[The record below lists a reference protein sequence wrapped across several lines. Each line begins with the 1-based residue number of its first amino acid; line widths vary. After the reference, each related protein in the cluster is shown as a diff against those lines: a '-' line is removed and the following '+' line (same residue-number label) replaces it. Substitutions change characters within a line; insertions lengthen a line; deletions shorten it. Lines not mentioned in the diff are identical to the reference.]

1 MGEKNDAIL
10 RYLEDNARFAD
21 LMNGAVFGGVQAV
34 DPQQLENVSE
44 HYTETEGKGRKLKY
58 RGRTRDMIRRVRDG
72 GSILRLVA
80 LEAQETVDYGMP
92 LRCMNYDAQEYLRQA
107 RAIQRKNGK
116 AGEYRNASER
126 MGRLRS
132 TDRLFPVYTV
142 CLYHG
147 IEPWDGPQ
155 YLSDMMRFEKEDAF
169 RGLFRDYP
177 MILIRA
183 DEPMDYG
190 VFRTSLRELLAVL
203 PFRKDRREMRR
214 FIGERE
220 AYRKLDRD
228 TLEAIAVMTDN
239 RKLLEKAEDYRNGKG
254 EYDMY
259 EEMGSF
265 FMDGVEEG
273 MEKGMEK
280 GREEG
285 REEGIRAMILDN
297 LENGSSREQI
307 GKKLEKYFGMSE
319 EGASEYLEHFLQE
332 EGCLSTI

>member
-1 MGEKNDAIL
+1 
-10 RYLEDNARFAD
+10 
-21 LMNGAVFGGVQAV
+21 
-34 DPQQLENVSE
+34 
-44 HYTETEGKGRKLKY
+44 
-58 RGRTRDMIRRVRDG
+58 
-72 GSILRLVA
+72 
-80 LEAQETVDYGMP
+80 
-92 LRCMNYDAQEYLRQA
+92 
-107 RAIQRKNGK
+107 
-116 AGEYRNASER
+116 
-126 MGRLRS
+126 
-132 TDRLFPVYTV
+132 
-142 CLYHG
+142 
-147 IEPWDGPQ
+147 
-155 YLSDMMRFEKEDAF
+155 MRFEKEDVF

-203 PFRKDRREMRR
+203 PFRKDRREMKR
-214 FIGERE
+214 FIGEQE

-254 EYDMY
+254 EYNMY

-273 MEKGMEK
+273 MEKG
-280 GREEG
+280 
-285 REEGIRAMILDN
+285 IRAMILDN

-307 GKKLEKYFGMSE
+307 QKKLEKYFGMSE

>member
-1 MGEKNDAIL
+1 MMPFCVIW
-10 RYLEDNARFAD
+10 
-21 LMNGAVFGGVQAV
+21 
-34 DPQQLENVSE
+34 
-44 HYTETEGKGRKLKY
+44 
-58 RGRTRDMIRRVRDG
+58 RTTPG

-203 PFRKDRREMRR
+203 PFRKDRREMKR
-214 FIGERE
+214 FIGEQE

-273 MEKGMEK
+273 MEKG
-280 GREEG
+280 
-285 REEGIRAMILDN
+285 IRAMILDN

-307 GKKLEKYFGMSE
+307 QKKLEKYFGMSE

>member
-1 MGEKNDAIL
+1 MGEKNEAIL
-10 RYLEDNARFAD
+10 SYLEDNARFAD

-34 DPQQLENVSE
+34 DPGQLEDVSE
-44 HYTETEGKGRKLKY
+44 HYTEKEGKGRNIKY
-58 RGRTRDMIRRVRDG
+58 RGRTRDIIRRVRNG

-107 RAIQRKNGK
+107 RAIQRKNK
-116 AGEYRNASER
+116 KEEKHRNASELLGGIR
-126 MGRLRS
+126 R

-147 IEPWDGPQ
+147 IEPWDGPL

-183 DEPMDYG
+183 DEPMDYEA
-190 VFRTSLRELLAVL
+190 FRTSLRELLAVL
-203 PFRKDRREMRR
+203 PLRKNRKEMRK

-220 AYRKLDRD
+220 AYRKLDRE

-239 RKLLEKAEDYRNGKG
+239 RRLLEKAEDHRNEKG

-273 MEKGMEK
+273 MEKG
-280 GREEG
+280 
-285 REEGIRAMILDN
+285 IRAMILDN

-307 GKKLEKYFGMSE
+307 REKLEKYFGMSE
-319 EGASEYLEHFLQE
+319 KKASEYLEHFLQE
-332 EGCLSTI
+332 AGCLSAV

>member
-21 LMNGAVFGGVQAV
+21 LMNGAVFGGIQAV
-34 DPQQLENVSE
+34 DPEQLEDASE
-44 HYTETEGKGRKLKY
+44 HYTEKEGKGRNIGY
-58 RGRTRDMIRRVRDG
+58 RSRTRDIIRRVRNG

-92 LRCMNYDAQEYLRQA
+92 LRCMNYDVQEYSRQA
-107 RAIQRKNGK
+107 RALQKKNEKRKG
-116 AGEYRNASER
+116 YQNASER
-126 MGRLRS
+126 LGRIRS
-132 TDRLFPVYTV
+132 MDRLLPVYTV

-147 IEPWDGPQ
+147 ADPWDGPLC
-155 YLSDMMRFEKEDAF
+155 LSDMMQFEKEDAF
-169 RGLFRDYP
+169 RSLFCDYP

-190 VFRTSLRELLAVL
+190 AFRTSLRELLVVL
-203 PFRKDRREMRR
+203 PFRKDRKEMRKLIR
-214 FIGERE
+214 EQE

-239 RKLLEKAEDYRNGKG
+239 RKLLEKAENYRNEKG
-254 EYDMY
+254 EYNMH

-273 MEKGMEK
+273 
-280 GREEG
+280 
-285 REEGIRAMILDN
+285 REEGIRAIILDN
-297 LENGSSREQI
+297 MENGSSREQI
-307 GKKLEKYFGMSE
+307 QKKLERYFGMSE
-319 EGASEYLEHFLQE
+319 KGASEYLEHFLQE
-332 EGCLSTI
+332 EECLSAI